1 MLSKK
6 VPLRSLL
13 VFIFISLLL
22 MAGCKRDESPGVLV
36 RAAHTADEKLAAG
49 QLRTVQRAEE
59 SYKAINNRYGSM
71 QELIDRGD
79 LTRDPSGHLSYKFT
93 LTASETSFHCDAVPQ
108 VYGTSGRYSFY
119 IDDRNELRG
128 GDHKGSPASASDEVI
143 TWN

>member
-1 MLSKK
+1 MLSKNLS
-6 VPLRSLL
+6 LRSLL
-13 VFIFISLLL
+13 VLIAIALFFS
-22 MAGCKRDESPGVLV
+22 AGCKRDESPGVLV
-36 RAAHTADEKLAAG
+36 RAAHTADEKLAAS

-59 SYKAINNRYGSM
+59 SYKATTNRYGSM
-71 QELIDRGD
+71 QELVDRGD

-128 GDHKGSPASASDEVI
+128 GDHQGKPASVSDEVI